1 MRTLSK
7 FFADTA
13 SGGHSP
19 GPKNRSGRSCWRGLT
34 RFRDDES
41 GAMLLFG
48 LMMLVG
54 ILVISGMSVD
64 LVRYESMRTRLQNT
78 LDSAT
83 LAAANLDQTLKPT
96 SVVEDFMA
104 KAGLSGYLTNVT
116 VTGGMN
122 NRTVSAQAAADVP
135 TVFLRLAGIDNL
147 TPQTASTAS
156 EAIGSVEIS
165 MVLDVSGSMS
175 QYNKIGELRNA
186 ATDFVNTMFNATQ
199 PGKLSISVVPY
210 AAQVA
215 ISPELFDYFS
225 STRDQTY
232 SYCFDFTQSDFKTTA
247 MPVNHTYQ
255 QAANFDPWYW
265 DQTTNISPAMRV
277 CPLES
282 DRDVLPFSADE
293 SAIKSVISGLQAG
306 GNTSIDVGMKWG
318 AALLDPSTQPVMSAM
333 INKGERNADLAGRP
347 YAFDDNQAMKV
358 IVLMT
363 DGENTSR
370 AEINPDYASGTSVV
384 WYNSVDKNAYSI
396 YDQATNKYY
405 WSVDGN
411 WHSMPF
417 GVGGDKYTGCTAYT
431 RWGYCT
437 SVSLLNPVG
446 KAISVSWPTL
456 WNDVSVRY
464 FTDQMIGAAYGSHA
478 ASTWYNTIVDWTDGI
493 PGYNNGNNSGI
504 QDSNLNH
511 ICNEAKRQNI
521 TIYSIGFMTSNHG
534 KAVLKTC
541 ATKPSYFFD
550 VQNLDIASAF
560 ASIANSINKLRLTQ

>member
-1 MRTLSK
+1 MPRW
-7 FFADTA
+7 
-13 SGGHSP
+13 H
-19 GPKNRSGRSCWRGLT
+19 RLT

-83 LAAANLDQTLKPT
+83 LAAANLDQSLNPT
-96 SVVEDFMA
+96 SVVQDYMT
-104 KAGLSGYLTNVT
+104 KAGLGDYLTNVT

-147 TPQTASTAS
+147 TPTTASTAS

-165 MVLDVSGSMS
+165 LVLDVSGSMN

-186 ATDFVNTMFNATQ
+186 ATEFVTKMFNSTE

-215 ISPELFDYFS
+215 ISPELFNYFS

-232 SYCFDFTQSDFKTTA
+232 SYCFDFAQADFKTTA
-247 MPVNHTYQ
+247 MPLDHTYQ

-282 DRDVLPFSADE
+282 NRDVLPFSADE
-293 SAIKSVISGLQAG
+293 STIKSVIAGLQAG

-318 AALLDPSTQPVMSAM
+318 AGLLDPSPQPIMSAM

-347 YAFDDNQAMKV
+347 YAFDDKEAMKV

-370 AEINPDYASGTSVV
+370 AEINPAYASGTSNVLF
-384 WYNSVDKNAYSI
+384 NSADRNAFSI
-396 YDQATNKYY
+396 YDAASKKYY
-405 WSVDGN
+405 WSADGK
-411 WHSMPF
+411 WHTMPF
-417 GVGGDKYTGCTAYT
+417 EQGGDSYRGCTSYS
-431 RWGYCT
+431 RWGECRSYAT
-437 SVSLLNPVG
+437 MQPKG
-446 KAISVSWPTL
+446 KAVPVTWPEL
-456 WNDVSVRY
+456 WNEVSVRY
-464 FTDQMIGAAYGSHA
+464 FTEQMIYPAYGSHA
-478 ASTWYNTIVDWTDGI
+478 ASTWYKDIVDWQDGI
-493 PGYNNGNNSGI
+493 PGYNNGRNSGI